1 MPAEEPVLEV
11 DLGLADEVVRSEQ
24 VPVEHADR
32 QDGVLRE
39 GRYSAYQILWLIGIC
54 DCLANSQWPV

>member
-32 QDGVLRE
+32 QDGVLHARE
-39 GRYSAYQILWLIGIC
+39 KVQ
-54 DCLANSQWPV
+54 